1 MQRDAAKKILEALK
15 EEPSSW
21 ARVDAVLEESQSMLT
36 KFFALQVRA
45 AWKRKRR
52 KSRDKD
58 GHELTNGRMLEM

>member
-1 MQRDAAKKILEALK
+1 VTQRDAAKKILEALK

-45 AWKRKRR
+45 VETRRCYRKR
-52 KSRDKD
+52 S
-58 GHELTNGRMLEM
+58 